1 MARIQPKFL
10 PRHKETWTSNT
21 TLSVSHGLNSTDV
34 LVQIVDLNN
43 GAILNS
49 MTGWGDSGVEVTI
62 TDADTVDLEAS
73 TAPTGSGYRVMV
85 LSI

>member
-1 MARIQPKFL
+1 MSRIKPKFL
-10 PRHKETWTSNT
+10 PVHKETWTSNT
-21 TLSVSHGLNSTDV
+21 TLSVSHGLASADV
-34 LVQIVDLNN
+34 LVQIVNLND
-43 GAILNS
+43 GSVLNA

-62 TDADTVDLEAS
+62 TDANTVDLVSS